1 MKDSP
6 QDYDGK
12 LAIDNADIA
21 RVFERIAE
29 LLEFKDENPFK
40 TRSYRLASE
49 TISEMSES
57 LTEIAARGGAA
68 ELQRIPGIGKSI
80 SNQIVEITKTGTSG
94 YFEELKEEVPE
105 TVLELRR
112 VSGVGLK
119 TSQLLYREFGIK
131 SLEELKAFAEGG
143 GLESVPGL
151 GEKTAERIRK
161 SLARIESERGMMRLN
176 DAIDL
181 ARTIID
187 RLMGK
192 KNGGPADG
200 IRVECVGQIRRGRE
214 MVDSIELLA
223 TGDRRTLLSEFAAL
237 PQIAEVRSVR
247 EDRIEAETKKGVL
260 VALHLAPGADFAAA
274 TVRTTG
280 SIEHV
285 RDLESEAESRG
296 LAFIGFKL
304 ASAESKRQRMAH
316 DALSRGAAKGKK
328 QKATGD
334 EDSIKIE
341 SEEDFYNTLGLS
353 FIPPEV
359 REGIGEVEAARED
372 RLPQLIELD
381 DIRGDFHMHTVW
393 SDGRNT
399 VREMVEAAR
408 QKGFHYIAITDHT
421 ESSSI
426 ANGNTPEQLLEEIEE
441 IESVAAEF
449 DDIKVLKGAEVD
461 ILSDGSLDMPF
472 EVLDRLDWIVCSIHS
487 GFNQPGQQI
496 TDRVVT
502 AFKTGYPNVFA
513 HPTGRILGERAPYE
527 IDLEQVIAAAQ
538 RYDVRLEL
546 NASPYRLD
554 LDSYWLRAARD
565 AGVGIVISTDSHQTS
580 GFASMYYGVVTARRA
595 WLTANDVLN
604 TLPLD
609 QLLSELN
616 RKKSLR
622 SSKS

>member
-1 MKDSP
+1 MKDSA

-21 RVFERIAE
+21 RVFERIAD

-40 TRSYRLASE
+40 TRSYKLASE
-49 TISEMSES
+49 SIAEMSES

-68 ELQRIPGIGKSI
+68 ELQKIPGIGKSI
-80 SNQIVEITKTGTSG
+80 STQIVEITQTGTSG

-151 GEKTAERIRK
+151 GEKTAERIKK
-161 SLARIESERGMMRLN
+161 SLTRIESERGMMRLN

-181 ARTIID
+181 ARAIID
-187 RLMGK
+187 RLKGK
-192 KNGGPADG
+192 KNEAPVTGL
-200 IRVECVGQIRRGRE
+200 RVECVGQIRRGRE
-214 MVDSIELLA
+214 MVDSVELLA
-223 TGDRRTLLSEFAAL
+223 TGDRRALIAEFAAL
-237 PQIAEVRSVR
+237 PQIAEVKSVR
-247 EDRIEAETKKGVL
+247 EDRIEAETKKGVS

-280 SIEHV
+280 SVEHV

-296 LAFIGFKL
+296 LVFKGFKL
-304 ASAESKRQRMAH
+304 LDATVARKPKKGKGKG
-316 DALSRGAAKGKK
+316 ALSASSEGAI
-328 QKATGD
+328 QID
-334 EDSIKIE
+334 
-341 SEEDFYNTLGLS
+341 SEEDFYSALGLS

-359 REGIGEVEAARED
+359 REGVGEVEAARED
-372 RLPQLIELD
+372 RLPEFIELD

-399 VREMVEAAR
+399 VREMIEAAR

-426 ANGNTPEQLLEEIEE
+426 ANGNTPEQLLKEIEE
-441 IESVAAEF
+441 IESVAVEF

-472 EVLDRLDWIVCSIHS
+472 EVLDKLDWIVCSIHS

-538 RYDVRLEL
+538 KYDVRLEL

-554 LDSYWLRAARD
+554 LNSYWVRAARD
-565 AGVGIVISTDSHQTS
+565 AGVGIVISTDSHQAS

-595 WLTANDVLN
+595 WLTAKDVLN
-604 TLPLD
+604 TLPVD
-609 QLLSELN
+609 QLLAELK

-622 SSKS
+622 PGKS

>member
-21 RVFERIAE
+21 RVFERIAD

-49 TISEMSES
+49 TIAEMSES
-57 LTEIAARGGAA
+57 LSEIAARGGAA
-68 ELQRIPGIGKSI
+68 ELQKIPGIGKSI
-80 SNQIVEITKTGTSG
+80 STQIVEITRTGTSG
-94 YFEELKEEVPE
+94 YFQELKEEVPE

-131 SLEELKAFAEGG
+131 SLDELKAFAEGG

-151 GEKTAERIRK
+151 GEKTAERIKK

-176 DAIDL
+176 DALEL

-187 RLMGK
+187 RLSGK
-192 KNGGPADG
+192 KNGAPTSG

-214 MVDSIELLA
+214 MVDSIDLLA
-223 TGDRRTLLSEFAAL
+223 TGDRRTLLGEFAAL
-237 PQIAEVRSVR
+237 PQIGEVKSVR
-247 EDRIEAETKKGVL
+247 EDRIEAETKKGVS
-260 VALHLAPGADFAAA
+260 VVLHLAPGADFAAA

-280 SIEHV
+280 SIEHL
-285 RDLESEAESRG
+285 RDLEAEAESRG
-296 LAFIGFKL
+296 LVFKGFKL
-304 ASAESKRQRMAH
+304 ASAEGRSQK
-316 DALSRGAAKGKK
+316 AKGRK
-328 QKATGD
+328 QKGIADG
-334 EDSIKIE
+334 DSIQIE
-341 SEEDFYNTLGLS
+341 SEEDFYNALGLS

-359 REGIGEVEAARED
+359 REGVGEVEAARAD
-372 RLPQLIELD
+372 RLPELIELD

-408 QKGFHYIAITDHT
+408 QRGLRYIAITDHT

-426 ANGNTPEQLLEEIEE
+426 ANGNTPEQLLKEIEE

-472 EVLDRLDWIVCSIHS
+472 EVLDKLDWIVCSIHS

-538 RYDVRLEL
+538 KYDVRLEL

-554 LDSYWLRAARD
+554 LNSYWLKAARD
-565 AGVGIVISTDSHQTS
+565 AGVGIVISTDSHQAS
-580 GFASMYYGVVTARRA
+580 GFASMYYGVVIARRA
-595 WLTANDVLN
+595 WLTAKDVLN

-609 QLLSELN
+609 RLLAELN

-622 SSKS
+622 SGKS

>member
-21 RVFERIAE
+21 RVFERIAD

-49 TISEMSES
+49 TIAEMSES

-68 ELQRIPGIGKSI
+68 ELQKIPGIGKSI
-80 SNQIVEITKTGTSG
+80 SSQIVEITRTGTSG

-151 GEKTAERIRK
+151 GEKTAERIKK
-161 SLARIESERGMMRLN
+161 SLTRIESERGMMRLN
-176 DAIDL
+176 DALDL

-187 RLMGK
+187 RLSGK
-192 KNGGPADG
+192 KNGARADG
-200 IRVECVGQIRRGRE
+200 LRIECVGQIRRGRE
-214 MVDSIELLA
+214 MVDSVEMLA
-223 TGDRRTLLSEFAAL
+223 SGDRREMIAEFAAL
-237 PQIAEVRSVR
+237 PQIGEVRSVR
-247 EDRIEAETKKGVL
+247 EDRIEAETKKGVT

-280 SIEHV
+280 SVEHV
-285 RDLESEAESRG
+285 RDLESEAAGRG
-296 LAFIGFKL
+296 LVFKGFKL
-304 ASAESKRQRMAH
+304 YSAQGKSQEARGKKRK
-316 DALSRGAAKGKK
+316 AAKP
-328 QKATGD
+328 
-334 EDSIKIE
+334 EESISIE
-341 SEEDFYNTLGLS
+341 SEEDFYGALGLS

-359 REGIGEVEAARED
+359 REGVGEVEAAREN
-372 RLPQLIELD
+372 RLPQLIELN

-408 QKGFHYIAITDHT
+408 EQGFHYIAITDHT

-426 ANGNTPEQLLEEIEE
+426 ANGNTPDQLLKEIEE
-441 IESVAAEF
+441 IEAVAAEF

-461 ILSDGSLDMPF
+461 ILSDGSLDMPA

-538 RYDVRLEL
+538 KYDVRLEL

-554 LDSYWLRAARD
+554 LNSYWLKAARD
-565 AGVGIVISTDSHQTS
+565 AGVGLVISTDSHQTS

-595 WLTANDVLN
+595 WLTAKDVLN

-609 QLLSELN
+609 RLLAELE

-622 SSKS
+622 ASKT